1 MHGLSMKTLL
11 RADSKNPLR
20 FTTAGWMTRWAVA
33 TLLFVLSLAPAHAAG
48 GNYEPTGPAAH
59 ARFGATMT
67 LLQNGKVL
75 LAGEGTAELY
85 DPTTGTWSA
94 TGNPVVGRQYPT
106 ATLLPNGKVLV
117 AGGIGSGNIVLN
129 STELYDPGT
138 GTWSASGA
146 MTSPRYVATAVLL
159 ANAKVLIAGG
169 TSTSDASGSGA
180 LNSAELYDPAT
191 GTVTPT
197 GSFVGNRFF
206 AAATLLDNGMVLMTG
221 GANATGTPVS
231 TSNLYNPATGA
242 WSPTGSMANTRVYA
256 PVVKLPGGKVLT
268 AGGLTS
274 GSPIS
279 AEVYNPATG
288 IWSPAANMLVGVS
301 QHSMVLLPNGL
312 VLAAGDTLLASQVYD
327 PVSNVWQASGSPSTA
342 HDSLQTA
349 NAILLRDGDVLFGP
363 RDGGVASELYEPAPG
378 TDRETLARE
387 MISSY
392 YLGILARPPE
402 AGAVDSW
409 YQGYFIYG
417 VTSNIDVRFVA
428 REMARIF
435 FQSAEYQSR
444 ARSREQFIRDAYS
457 TFLHRVPSQSEL
469 DGWLSGTWNRPQ
481 VVSLF
486 AESAEFNQ
494 YIQGVF
500 PGLAGAPTG
509 NFVTTMYIGLLDRLV
524 DAGGLAFWKGVL
536 DSAFA
541 AGGIEAVRNESRR
554 LGSGVLASPEYLST
568 NPTNET
574 HVVHLYR
581 AFLGRYPGTSEIDY
595 WTGQLNAG
603 ALTTTDL
610 INQFAASAEFT
621 SRLQGSFG
629 PL

>member
-1 MHGLSMKTLL
+1 MKTLL
-11 RADSKNPLR
+11 RTDSKNPLR
-20 FTTAGWMTRWAVA
+20 GTTAAWLTRWAVA
-33 TLLFVLSLAPAHAAG
+33 TLLFVLSLAPAHAVP

-59 ARFGATMT
+59 ARSGATMT

-85 DPTTGTWSA
+85 DPATGTWSA
-94 TGNPVVGRQYPT
+94 TGNPVVGRQYAT
-106 ATLLPNGKVLV
+106 ATMLPNGNVFV

-129 STELYDPGT
+129 STELYNPGT
-138 GTWSASGA
+138 GTWSPSGT
-146 MTSPRYVATAVLL
+146 MTSPRYVATAVFLP
-159 ANAKVLIAGG
+159 NGKVLIAGG
-169 TSTSDASGSGA
+169 TSTSAESGA

-197 GSFVGNRFF
+197 GSFIGNRFF

-221 GANATGTPVS
+221 GANSTGTPIS
-231 TSNLYNPATGA
+231 TANLYNPATGT
-242 WSPTGSMANTRVYA
+242 WSPTGSMTNPRVYA
-256 PVVKLPGGKVLT
+256 PAVKLPGGRVLT

-274 GSPIS
+274 GSPVS
-279 AEVYNPATG
+279 AEIYNPATG
-288 IWSPAANMLVGVS
+288 TWSPAANMLVPVS

-312 VLAAGDTLLASQVYD
+312 VLAAGDTFLTSQVYD
-327 PVSNVWQASGSPSTA
+327 PVSNIWQTSGNPATPHNSV
-342 HDSLQTA
+342 QTA
-349 NAILLRDGDVLFGP
+349 NALLLPDGDVLFGP
-363 RDGGVASELYEPAPG
+363 GDGGVASELYEPAPA
-378 TDRETLARE
+378 TNREALARE

-417 VTSNIDVRFVA
+417 VTSAIDVRFVA

-435 FQSAEYQSR
+435 FQSSEYQSR
-444 ARSREQFIRDAYS
+444 NRSREQFIRDAYS
-457 TFLHRVPSQSEL
+457 TFLHRVPSQTEL
-469 DGWLSGTWNRPQ
+469 DGWLSGIWNQPQ
-481 VVSLF
+481 VVSIF

-524 DAGGLAFWKGVL
+524 DSGGLSFWKGVL
-536 DSAFA
+536 DSAYA
-541 AGGIEAVRNESRR
+541 SGGIEAVRNQARN
-554 LGSGVLASPEYLST
+554 LGAGVLASPEYLSK
-568 NPTNET
+568 NPTNDI

-581 AFLGRYPGTSEIDY
+581 AFLGRFPGTSEIDY
-595 WTGQLNAG
+595 WTGQLNAQ

-629 PL
+629 P